1 MPAPLSLRRLLAPL
15 VLPIRTRIRSGPNK
29 GCAWSIA
36 SGRYLKGTV
45 EGARMRLLQVS
56 LGEGDTVWDVGA
68 HHGYVALHASR
79 CVGDSGQV
87 YAFEPSPYNLTYLR
101 QHLSWNQRANIDLKP
116 IALADRDGTAMLAE
130 AGSSRTFS
138 LGSGEVRVGTAS
150 VPSLL
155 QKHELRPPDFLKL
168 DVEGGEGDIVEAAAE
183 HLRPTS
189 RALVA
194 IHSMD
199 NYNRVREAFESVGFV
214 VYDSAGVRQLKATEA
229 GTWGEDPDVLA
240 VGPAAGELDGEVRE
254 LLEQT

>member
-1 MPAPLSLRRLLAPL
+1 MPAPLSLRRLFAPL
-15 VLPIRTRIRSGPNK
+15 ILPIRLRIRSGPNE
-29 GCAWSIA
+29 GCAWSLA

-45 EGARMRLLQVS
+45 EGARMRLLEVL

-101 QHLSWNQRANIDLKP
+101 QHLSWNERANIDLRP

-130 AGSSRTFS
+130 AGSSRAFS
-138 LGSGEVRVGTAS
+138 LGSGGVQVETAS

-155 QKHELRPPDFLKL
+155 ERHGLRPPDFLKL
-168 DVEGGEGDIVEAAAE
+168 DVEGGEGDVVEAAAE
-183 HLRPTS
+183 HLGSTS

-194 IHSMD
+194 IHSME
-199 NYNRVREAFESVGFV
+199 NYRRVREAFESAGFV
-214 VYDSAGVRQLKATEA
+214 VHDSAGARRLKATEA

-240 VGPAAGELDGEVRE
+240 VGPDVEGLDSEVRE
-254 LLEQT
+254 LLEQI